1 MRKCEEF
8 KLGHSKWTSR
18 AGIGAV
24 ILMLIV
30 YTVICYIIIDRNED
44 AVKNVEASAENSDPY
59 VVSNE
64 EEENQTDIPVPV
76 AEYQVNW
83 ECGTYY
89 SYITEA
95 GMESYLQT
103 LNKEGWKSV
112 GGEVLSP
119 QVKEGTNS
127 YKLIK
132 DDTVLQ
138 VITFLSGEEMPLS
151 NSILL
156 RVDHGISWEVLNS
169 RDTAVDGRDILSQIQ
184 EAVDQKV
191 KENVIPTARQKITG
205 YFEIFIPEAY
215 ERLALQAFAA
225 VSDRGFTGCFLV
237 RKGVVTYVEGDLVN
251 AVVMDIDLDGRD
263 ELVDLYSTWEDGL
276 FKNYL
281 IAYEYQNPIYFSSL
295 TEIPLKKYSN
305 CFVPEGE
312 YEKLS
317 LIQRE
322 NEIRLIGE
330 LSDYG
335 AITVKEKYLVLK
347 DMEHFPYVE
356 WAVSYDQGL
365 LPKIDKKLPKN
376 PPDINISIDGI
387 GLDYVVQKTSWDG
400 ETSEFTNTEA
410 LEQILAKQAFLPKIY
425 LGSFGTM
432 TIEKTV
438 NIDFGDSI
446 PDSIQITDAM
456 LDENGKQKYGEK
468 IIHKQTV
475 KILDSSRVSFI
486 LKQHNSLYLSSN
498 SKDYDRDWR
507 RLFLITCRWGEKEC
521 VYALLINTGKN
532 QQLTQ
537 ASDYDFLQCEGSYS
551 SLSSSWGL
559 GLSVKSDMLPKR
571 YIIEWQVDGGMI
583 RSWNAATK
591 KPVGII
597 GGHNGYP
604 ITYSWDDD
612 QGAVIWNPISF
623 EDSEE
628 VTVHALI
635 YEDEKK
641 KNPLAFDELVLTKTK
656 GNWQRK
662 AKAMEE

>member
-18 AGIGAV
+18 FGIGAV

-44 AVKNVEASAENSDPY
+44 TVRNVEASAEK
-59 VVSNE
+59 SNPSAITIG
-64 EEENQTDIPVPV
+64 EEENQTDIPVPL

-95 GMESYLQT
+95 GMDSYLQT
-103 LNKEGWKSV
+103 LDQEGWKSIN
-112 GGEVLSP
+112 GEALS
-119 QVKEGTNS
+119 QKVQEGTTS

-132 DDTVLQ
+132 EDTVLQ
-138 VITFLSGEEMPLS
+138 LITYLTGEEMPIS

-156 RVDHGISWEVLNS
+156 RVDQGMSWEEINS
-169 RDTAVDGRDILSQIQ
+169 REAAVDGSSILSRIQ
-184 EAVDQKV
+184 EEVDQKV
-191 KENVIPTARQKITG
+191 NEKVIPAVRQKITG
-205 YFEIFIPEAY
+205 LLEIYIPQAY
-215 ERLALQAFAA
+215 ERLTLQAFAA
-225 VSDRGFTGCFLV
+225 VSDWGFTGCFLV
-237 RKGVVTYVEGDLVN
+237 RKGVVSYVEGDLVN
-251 AVVMDIDLDGRD
+251 AAIIDIDLDGSD

-276 FKNYL
+276 FKHYL

-317 LIQRE
+317 LIKRE

-347 DMEHFPYVE
+347 DMEHFPYSE
-356 WAVSYDQGL
+356 WAVSYDQSL
-365 LPKIDKKLPKN
+365 LTDMDKKIPKN

-400 ETSEFTNTEA
+400 ETSEFTKTEA
-410 LEQILAKQAFLPKIY
+410 LEQILARQAFLPKVY

-432 TIEKTV
+432 SIEKTV
-438 NIDFGDSI
+438 DIDFGDSI
-446 PDSIQITDAM
+446 PDSIQVTDAM
-456 LDENGKQKYGEK
+456 LDENGKQQYGDK
-468 IIHKQTV
+468 LIQKQTV
-475 KILDSSRVSFI
+475 KILDSSRVSFE
-486 LKQHNSLYLSSN
+486 LKQHFSLFFSSN
-498 SKDYDRDWR
+498 SEDYDRDWR

-532 QQLTQ
+532 QQLTE
-537 ASDYDFLQCEGSYS
+537 AEKTYLQSIYF
-551 SLSSSWGL
+551 
-559 GLSVKSDMLPKR
+559 
-571 YIIEWQVDGGMI
+571 
-583 RSWNAATK
+583 
-591 KPVGII
+591 
-597 GGHNGYP
+597 
-604 ITYSWDDD
+604 
-612 QGAVIWNPISF
+612 VI
-623 EDSEE
+623 
-628 VTVHALI
+628 
-635 YEDEKK
+635 
-641 KNPLAFDELVLTKTK
+641 
-656 GNWQRK
+656 
-662 AKAMEE
+662 

>member
-30 YTVICYIIIDRNED
+30 YTVICYIIIDQNED
-44 AVKNVEASAENSDPY
+44 TVRNVEASAEK
-59 VVSNE
+59 SNPSAITIG
-64 EEENQTDIPVPV
+64 EEENQTYIPVPI

-89 SYITEA
+89 SFITEA
-95 GMESYLQT
+95 GMESYLNT
-103 LNKEGWKSV
+103 LAKEGWKDAD
-112 GGEVLSP
+112 GEALSP
-119 QVKEGTNS
+119 QVREGTHS

-132 DDTVLQ
+132 GDTVLQ
-138 VITFLSGEEMPLS
+138 MITFLPVDEISLN

-156 RVDHGISWEVLNS
+156 RVDRGGIDREILNS
-169 RDTAVDGRDILSQIQ
+169 REAVAVGRIILPQIQ
-184 EAVDQKV
+184 DAVDQKV
-191 KENVIPTARQKITG
+191 EENVIPSARQKVTALL
-205 YFEIFIPEAY
+205 EIYIPEAY
-215 ERLALQAFAA
+215 ERLSLQAFAA
-225 VSDRGFTGCFLV
+225 VSDQGFTGCFLV
-237 RKGVVTYVEGDLVN
+237 RKGVVSYVEGDLVN
-251 AVVMDIDLDGRD
+251 ASIMDIDLDGSD

-295 TEIPLKKYSN
+295 TEVPLKKYSN

-317 LIQRE
+317 LIKRE

-347 DMEHFPYVE
+347 DMEHFPYAE
-356 WAVSYDQGL
+356 WAVSYDQRL
-365 LPKIDKKLPKN
+365 LQEMDKKHPTN
-376 PPDINISIDGI
+376 PPDINISIGGV

-400 ETSEFTNTEA
+400 ETSEFTKTEA
-410 LEQILAKQAFLPKIY
+410 LDQILARKAFLPKVY
-425 LGSFGTM
+425 LGSFGIM
-432 TIEKTV
+432 AIEKTV
-438 NIDFGDSI
+438 DIDFGDSI
-446 PDSIQITDAM
+446 PDSIQVSDSI

-498 SKDYDRDWR
+498 SEDYDRDWR

-532 QQLTQ
+532 QQLTEV
-537 ASDYDFLQCEGSYS
+537 SDLNFLQCEGSYS

-559 GLSVKSDMLPKR
+559 GLSVKSDHLPKR
-571 YIIEWQVDGGMI
+571 YIIEWQVDGGKL
-583 RSWNAATK
+583 RSWNATTK
-591 KPVGII
+591 KPVGIT
-597 GGHNGYP
+597 GKYNGYP
-604 ITYSWDDD
+604 VTYSWDDN

-623 EDSEE
+623 RDTAD
-628 VTVHALI
+628 VTIRAFI

-641 KNPLAFDELVLTKTK
+641 KNPLAFDEIVLTKVK
-656 GNWQRK
+656 EIWQQK
-662 AKAMEE
+662 SDAT